1 MRKTKQETRE
11 EKLSRQIQNLTRA
24 LEHEPTLKCLR
35 ERKTELEA
43 QLRNMTFEER
53 RALVPRS
60 ETERERKRNIATIT
74 EIISDYEKELVVK
87 RQAVQE
93 TKGHIAELQK
103 SRAKLVRQAPYS

>member
-43 QLRNMTFEER
+43 ER